1 MKSDASF
8 FVTVKEDLP
17 EAVQSPPEETR
28 VVSFFVVTMLV
39 IAGLIGIVAL
49 VLKLARK
56 QILGDLD
63 NISIASELSTSSS
76 STVTEV
82 EVVNEKRNKK

>member
-1 MKSDASF
+1 MKCDASL

-17 EAVQSPPEETR
+17 EAVQSPPEETK

>member
-1 MKSDASF
+1 
-8 FVTVKEDLP
+8 
-17 EAVQSPPEETR
+17 
-28 VVSFFVVTMLV
+28 MLV

-82 EVVNEKRNKK
+82 EVVNEKHNKKWTDKVECLC